1 MMYYLTRDKF
11 WFVCFG
17 IIIFSFLSTAA
28 LLSYSEA
35 DLNALLE
42 ENEKEKRLI
51 QYKDNRATLKL
62 KLEILDVVNKNRTRH
77 GLRPVQLDIL
87 TSRVASMTASEAAI
101 GKYHGHWNLRGEKPY
116 HRYAFA
122 GGVHHISENA
132 SSVWGSIPGKNYRSV
147 LKFCIGRH
155 MAMYNERPPND
166 GHRKNILNK
175 WHTHVGL
182 GFSMIGGQFR
192 YYEQFVDKYLEFDQF
207 SRDVKAGD
215 AVKIS
220 GRVAVPNY
228 GLFFL
233 TVYYEPFPRPMT
245 AAELR
250 SKGSYPD
257 FTNARVVSKAF
268 WDLKYDHATQR
279 FDVSFKTSRRGLY
292 YVHIYIKRG
301 HTGKE
306 SPGSVTTRGLS
317 PVSGIVI
324 KAN

>member
-1 MMYYLTRDKF
+1 MYDVTRGKM
-11 WFVCFG
+11 FVFLW
-17 IIIFSFLSTAA
+17 IIIFSLLSAPA

-35 DLNALLE
+35 DLNALVE

-62 KLEILDVVNKNRTRH
+62 KLEILDVINKNRTRH

-87 TSRVASMTASEAAI
+87 SCRVASMTASEAAI

-132 SSVWGSIPGKNYRSV
+132 SSVWGSIPAKDYRSV
-147 LKFCIGRH
+147 LRFCVERH
-155 MAMYNERPPND
+155 MAMYNERPPYD
-166 GHRKNILNK
+166 GHRKNILNR

-192 YYEQFVDKYLEFDQF
+192 YYEHYMDRYLEFDQF
-207 SRDVKAGD
+207 SSDVSAGD
-215 AVKIS
+215 EVRIS
-220 GRVAVPNY
+220 GRIAVPNY

-245 AAELR
+245 VAELKR
-250 SKGSYPD
+250 KSSYPD
-257 FTNARVVSKAF
+257 FTNSRVVSKAF
-268 WDLKYDHATQR
+268 WDLQYDNATQR
-279 FDVSFKTSRRGLY
+279 FEVSFRTSRKGLY

-306 SPGSVTTRGLS
+306 RPGRVSTRGLS